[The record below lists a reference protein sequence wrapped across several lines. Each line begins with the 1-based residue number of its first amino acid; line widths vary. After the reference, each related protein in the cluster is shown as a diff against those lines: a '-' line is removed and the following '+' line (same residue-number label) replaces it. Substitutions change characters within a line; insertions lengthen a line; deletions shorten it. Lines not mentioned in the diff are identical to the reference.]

1 MPSILISRLLL
12 RMHRIRLRGKR
23 FQSSYG
29 AKVRAGAKKK
39 KKVEG
44 GGGGDK
50 RKGLPEN
57 PTIPENAPWYFT
69 VRFICKLI
77 ARHNRSTKNEQITP
91 GLPDL

>member
-1 MPSILISRLLL
+1 MSRLTGSL
-12 RMHRIRLRGKR
+12 RNKR
-23 FQSSYG
+23 FQSSYC
-29 AKVRAGAKKK
+29 AKVRERA

-44 GGGGDK
+44 GGEK
-50 RKGLPEN
+50 RKRLPAN
-57 PTIPENAPWYFT
+57 PTIMENAPWYFT